1 MPVHERGYTRWR
13 RSGQPADPAWWVI
26 ARRGLAAPLKRRWN
40 LLLLFVAWVP
50 AVVKAVMIYIRSR
63 TGDMAS
69 LVIQSDWSSISAAGA
84 LSFWDWQRFFVFL
97 ALAITGAGLVARDRR
112 ENGLALYFSRPL
124 GLADYLVGKSLVVAG
139 AYLMVT
145 LLPALALCLFS
156 YLIDPAAAGL
166 EMLLWTPA
174 RLVAFG
180 VLSGAGLALVMLALS
195 SMATRTVLVVV
206 WWTVIAIGGDIV
218 GHMGQGLGAPNL
230 QFVNFLK
237 HWQNA
242 GSLVL
247 ASGPRLPV
255 SPWISLALLAVVVAA
270 AVTVLRRRIRP
281 VEVVT

>member
-1 MPVHERGYTRWR
+1 
-13 RSGQPADPAWWVI
+13 
-26 ARRGLAAPLKRRWN
+26 
-40 LLLLFVAWVP
+40 
-50 AVVKAVMIYIRSR
+50 VVKGVMIYIRSR

-124 GLADYLVGKSLVVAG
+124 GLTDYLVGKALVVVG

-145 LLPALALCLFS
+145 LLPALVLCLFS

-174 RLVAFG
+174 RLTIFG
-180 VLSGAGLALVMLALS
+180 VLSGAGLALIMLALS

-218 GHMGQGLGAPNL
+218 GHMGQGLGAPDL
-230 QFVNFLK
+230 QFMNFLK

-255 SPWISLALLAVVVAA
+255 SPWASLALLTVVVAV
-270 AVTVLRRRIRP
+270 AVAVLRRRIRP